1 MNMKKPE
8 MKIMRFVNEDV
19 IATSGATP
27 AAFELKG
34 FFDGKSNNLETF
46 VDGIK
51 YNGGDALKAALN
63 NKYGGNYDNLVL
75 TFLDYGES
83 NSIGFG
89 IQSFNQSSNSY
100 SYDAGSSPFLVN
112 ANGKYTYSRSDNE
125 NYIIWFTQMTN

>member
-51 YNGGDALKAALN
+51 YNGGDALKAALD
-63 NKYGGNYDNLVL
+63 NKYSGNYNSLEFCYYINETRWYS
-75 TFLDYGES
+75 TFKISRL
-83 NSIGFG
+83 
-89 IQSFNQSSNSY
+89 NQGDS
-100 SYDAGSSPFLVN
+100 SYDSNTYSSGAVN
-112 ANGKYTYSRSDNE
+112 VNGEYTYSGIDDG
-125 NYIIWFTQMTN
+125 IIMFTKSTQ